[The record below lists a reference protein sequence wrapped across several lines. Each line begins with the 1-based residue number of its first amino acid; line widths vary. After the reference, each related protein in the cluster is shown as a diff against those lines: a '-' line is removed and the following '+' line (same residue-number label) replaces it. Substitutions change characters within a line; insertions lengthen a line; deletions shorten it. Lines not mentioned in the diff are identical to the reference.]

1 MLKKC
6 FLFFILLNHHGF
18 SQLVFDAQNSD
29 LGTIP
34 EAYEIKGDIIIKN
47 ENVRKIFLLRADA
60 DKGIKVFTS
69 KKTLQPN
76 DTCLLSISF
85 VPESK
90 GKFNKKIK
98 LITSDKE
105 TPYELSIYGSVNLIK
120 QDDKTAC
127 FYFGSRKFSN
137 VKIKDAAIV
146 VNEPNK
152 PRDVSNK
159 IPDHST
165 EPSITTKTFAPVVVL
180 KEKKEDAGALPLL
193 EYKPNNIVFL
203 IDVSNSM
210 KDSLKLPLLK
220 KAMYTLIDAVRDV
233 DRITL
238 LTYSD
243 SVKIIKESVS
253 GADKQ
258 ELKEIVSSLKARGL
272 TKGNKAILRSQA
284 IAQKHFI
291 EGGNN
296 QIIMATD
303 GKFRFYSEDQGK
315 WELAQKDKKITL
327 TTVGF
332 GDDKEAMKNLKEI
345 AEIGSGSFIHIKK
358 KGNEEKLLNEIKER
372 SRKN

>member
-6 FLFFILLNHHGF
+6 LLLFILLNYHGF
-18 SQLVFDAQNSD
+18 SQLGFDAQNTD
-29 LGTIP
+29 LGAIP

-47 ENVRKIFLLRADA
+47 ENVRKVFLLRADA

-69 KKTLQPN
+69 KKTLQPH

-85 VPESK
+85 IPESK
-90 GKFNKKIK
+90 GKFNKRIK

-105 TPYELSIYGSVNLIK
+105 TPYELSIYGSVNAVKL
-120 QDDKTAC
+120 DDKTAC
-127 FYFGSRKFSN
+127 FYFGSRKFNN
-137 VKIKDAAIV
+137 VKTKDGAIV

-159 IPDHST
+159 IPDHSS
-165 EPSITTKTFAPVVVL
+165 EPSVVSKTFAPVVSP
-180 KEKKEDAGALPLL
+180 KDKKEEEGMLPLL

-210 KDSLKLPLLK
+210 KDSMKLPLLK
-220 KAMYTLIDAVRDV
+220 KAMYTLIDAVREV

-253 GADKQ
+253 GRDKQ
-258 ELKEIVSSLKARGL
+258 QLKEIVSSLKAKGL
-272 TKGNKAILRSQA
+272 TKGNKAILRSQT

-291 EGGNN
+291 PGGNN

-303 GKFRFYSEDQGK
+303 GKFRFYSEDQQK
-315 WELAQKDKKITL
+315 WESAQQDKKITL

-332 GDDKEAMKNLKEI
+332 GDDKEAMTNLKEI
-345 AEIGSGSFIHIKK
+345 SEIGSGSFIHIKK
-358 KGNEEKLLNEIKER
+358 KGNDEKLLNEIKER
-372 SRKN
+372 SRRN